1 MAGYRRANCPAE
13 LQRPGPATTVTLL
26 DKTTSSSDRRQIA
39 RKQARLRAWAAL
51 AVAFDGETAHAF
63 DQMTSQIDPGAALGA
78 WIIGIE
84 TDERVLRRNGQRDF
98 EMS

>member
-1 MAGYRRANCPAE
+1 M
-13 LQRPGPATTVTLL
+13 
-26 DKTTSSSDRRQIA
+26 
-39 RKQARLRAWAAL
+39 
-51 AVAFDGETAHAF
+51 AVAFDGETAHAL

-98 EMS
+98 EMGKQDIIGDSGHGPMRTNKELRVNRPCADA

>member
-1 MAGYRRANCPAE
+1 M
-13 LQRPGPATTVTLL
+13 
-26 DKTTSSSDRRQIA
+26 
-39 RKQARLRAWAAL
+39 
-51 AVAFDGETAHAF
+51 AVAFDGETAHAL

-98 EMS
+98 EMGKQDIIGDSGHGPMRTNKEL